1 MTYTLAD
8 AVAVLERTP
17 GSLDALL
24 RGLPDRWTTGNEGPD
39 TWSPFDVIG
48 HLIHGDRTDWLPRAE
63 HLLAH
68 GDALPFPPFDRF
80 AQLEASRGKTLAE
93 LLDTFRHERAACLAR
108 LAAMHLTE
116 ADLSRVGRHPEF
128 GPVTLA
134 QLLAT
139 WVAHDLDHIAQI
151 ARVMGRQ
158 YTDAVG
164 PWRAYLRIIGP
175 A

>member
-17 GSLDALL
+17 ASLDALL
-24 RGLPDRWTTGNEGPD
+24 RGLPDQWTTGNEGPD

-48 HLIHGDRTDWLPRAE
+48 HLIHADRTDWLPRAE

-80 AQLEASRGKTLAE
+80 AQLDASKGKALSE
-93 LLDTFRHERAACLAR
+93 LLDTFRQERAACLAR

-116 ADLSRVGRHPEF
+116 ADLARVGRHPEF
-128 GPVTLA
+128 GRVTLA

-139 WVAHDLDHIAQI
+139 WVAHDLDHIVQI

-158 YTDAVG
+158 YTEAVG

>member
-8 AVAVLERTP
+8 AVAVLDRTP
-17 GSLDALL
+17 ASLDALL
-24 RGLPDRWTTGNEGPD
+24 RGLPDQWTTGNEGPE

-48 HLIHGDRTDWLPRAE
+48 HLLTHGDT
-63 HLLAH
+63 
-68 GDALPFPPFDRF
+68 LPFPPFDRF
-80 AQLEASRGKTLAE
+80 AQIETSKGKTLAE
-93 LLDTFRHERAACLAR
+93 LLDTFRQERAACLVR

-116 ADLSRVGRHPEF
+116 ADLARVGRHPEF
-128 GPVTLA
+128 GRVTLA
-134 QLLAT
+134 QLFAT
-139 WVAHDLDHIAQI
+139 WVAHDLDHVAQI

-158 YTDAVG
+158 YTEAVG